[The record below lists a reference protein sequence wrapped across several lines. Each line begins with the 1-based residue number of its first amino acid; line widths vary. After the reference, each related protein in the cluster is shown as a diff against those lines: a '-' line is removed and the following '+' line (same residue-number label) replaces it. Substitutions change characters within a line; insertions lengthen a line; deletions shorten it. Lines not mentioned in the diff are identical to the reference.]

1 MLDSFCQRSS
11 PLFESVI
18 YVNFFVLQPPRDC
31 HPVVKYQ
38 CKACEA
44 MVIDNM
50 PFDKYE
56 LEPSP
61 LTQYILERKQPYVAW
76 QVKSLNFRSSKRLQV
91 NFFHRVIKYDSN
103 TQVDL
108 FLFFLDIY

>member
-1 MLDSFCQRSS
+1 
-11 PLFESVI
+11 
-18 YVNFFVLQPPRDC
+18 
-31 HPVVKYQ
+31 
-38 CKACEA
+38 

-76 QVKSLNFRSSKRLQV
+76 QVKSLNFFFLKRSQV
-91 NFFHRVIKYDSN
+91 NFFHRVSKYDNN
-103 TQVDL
+103 TRMR
-108 FLFFLDIY
+108 FFSLSLDIY